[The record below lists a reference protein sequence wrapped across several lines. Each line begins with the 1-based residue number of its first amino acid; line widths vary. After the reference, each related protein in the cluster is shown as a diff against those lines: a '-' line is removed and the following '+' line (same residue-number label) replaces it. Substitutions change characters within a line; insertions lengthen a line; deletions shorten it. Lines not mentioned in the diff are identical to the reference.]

1 MKKRA
6 QQAEARQ
13 NLCRKGF
20 SGGAGSNTIGRRK
33 QEVDN
38 RRPPVATL
46 TYCLRTVASATGP
59 PKENPGCGQQPGFDN
74 SLQATP
80 YQKSNV
86 P

>member
-20 SGGAGSNTIGRRK
+20 SGGAASNTIRRGK
-33 QEVDN
+33 QAVDN

-46 TYCLRTVASATGP
+46 TYCIRMVASATGP

-74 SLQATP
+74 PLQTTP
-80 YQKSNV
+80 YQKSYV